1 MIQLPTRIYLRG
13 PRSII
18 GRHAKQEVKQEL
30 LTIPLSQ
37 NHRRQGQPTRSPG
50 ADSSRGPGPDS
61 TSSFLCGTRFL
72 PRIRHLSLHR
82 KRKAARSCM
91 DEHRRA
97 SEMETS
103 SPPRD
108 RASHRLDPSLGTPA
122 DACERAGTGSAAFGC
137 SAGSLAP
144 GHRLRAGRRPPRARP
159 PARLPAPPQPSR
171 AAEGPARTP
180 HTHAAAPPGLTPVPL
195 SHTTTF
201 LPWLSMVRP
210 GEPLSSLVCF
220 LLHTAHPLKFLT
232 DYSLHINIGNICCGL
247 PYLFEFGVKV

>member
-144 GHRLRAGRRPPRARP
+144 GHRLRAGRRPPRA
-159 PARLPAPPQPSR
+159 QIGR
-171 AAEGPARTP
+171 A
-180 HTHAAAPPGLTPVPL
+180 HV
-195 SHTTTF
+195 
-201 LPWLSMVRP
+201 
-210 GEPLSSLVCF
+210 
-220 LLHTAHPLKFLT
+220 
-232 DYSLHINIGNICCGL
+232 
-247 PYLFEFGVKV
+247 